1 MYNVQF
7 KTRLIK
13 LWELAETRHEVQSN
27 LIEEFPNIKINRKLM
42 MDTVRKLRRKG
53 FELKDIPPDET
64 RINYEELKLYA
75 EFLKFKEMN
84 QEERE
89 QFLKERSL

>member
-1 MYNVQF
+1 MD
-7 KTRLIK
+7 
-13 LWELAETRHEVQSN
+13 LWQQSETRHEVQSN
-27 LIEEFPNIKINRKLM
+27 LIEEFPHIDVNRKLM

-64 RINYEELKLYA
+64 RINYKELKLYA
-75 EFLKFKEMN
+75 EFLKFKNMN

-89 QFLKERSL
+89 QFLKERNS